1 MAISEELWRP
11 ISLSRDG
18 PKLTYLYFAD
28 GLLIFTEA
36 SLDQV
41 EVINDYLD
49 IFCTSSG
56 QKVGKEKTRIYFS
69 KNVHH
74 V

>member
-56 QKVGKEKTRIYFS
+56 QQVGKEKTRIYFF
-69 KNVHH
+69 
-74 V
+74 